1 MAHRPRGSCH
11 SRLSTGSGTHDGRDR
26 EDARGH
32 NEHPRD
38 GAGRVVELG
47 EGCGDPC
54 ERRGEGRY
62 AECHKPQDRPPD
74 DSKNHEHHRPI
85 LPDPSAGYPAGACA
99 TRHAAQV
106 SKKQRQ
112 DARTAWTLAHPVLGA
127 LVIGLVWGLAMGA
140 FGGLRSGDWLL
151 SLAVSCFFGV
161 VGFGPLFVYLTR
173 RGARRSR

>member
-1 MAHRPRGSCH
+1 
-11 SRLSTGSGTHDGRDR
+11 
-26 EDARGH
+26 
-32 NEHPRD
+32 
-38 GAGRVVELG
+38 
-47 EGCGDPC
+47 
-54 ERRGEGRY
+54 
-62 AECHKPQDRPPD
+62 
-74 DSKNHEHHRPI
+74 
-85 LPDPSAGYPAGACA
+85 
-99 TRHAAQV
+99 V